1 MQKAQGQKAKLA
13 RIGKELEGGL
23 IFKTDSSHAVY
34 LPAGTLHAVF
44 TLVGGFLAAIDFIT
58 TTSSFPFSS
67 LIKLS
72 LDGSGDFQV
81 SVFDRFLS
89 SLSLGLDNNRVMEA
103 LRAWLNVSERAA
115 EWAEANAGWRK
126 SAREIWSRFLASPPS
141 QLKDIVCPCGE
152 MEEGATFKAHF
163 MAAHSVNGAST
174 TKRKRGGEG
183 AAAAEGAKRKKI

>member
-1 MQKAQGQKAKLA
+1 M
-13 RIGKELEGGL
+13 
-23 IFKTDSSHAVY
+23 Y

-67 LIKLS
+67 LIKFS

-103 LRAWLNVSERAA
+103 LRAWLNASERVA
-115 EWAEANAGWRK
+115 ERAEANAGWRK
-126 SAREIWSRFLASPPS
+126 SAREIWDRFLASPPS

-152 MEEGATFKAHF
+152 MEERATFKAHF
-163 MAAHSVNGAST
+163 MAAHSVKGVST
-174 TKRKRGGEG
+174 TKRKRRWEG
-183 AAAAEGAKRKKI
+183 AAVEGVKKKKKR